1 MNLSNSKKHY
11 SFSVVFD
18 PSDPYENYHD
28 KKKMWVKKA
37 F

>member
-28 KKKMWVKKA
+28 KKKMCVMKA